1 MFGQE
6 TFRRA
11 EREALDAILQQ
22 HRTFRPRH
30 LRSIVT
36 EPATL
41 ELLLSSCFTV
51 WLRAEPQDHMQRVI
65 EQGDMRP
72 MAHSAR
78 AMEDLVSIL
87 KSREPLYAKAEAT
100 LTTTG
105 KTPEQN
111 LNELLRVIA
120 LPSQSKEPATA
131 G

>member
-1 MFGQE
+1 
-6 TFRRA
+6 
-11 EREALDAILQQ
+11 
-22 HRTFRPRH
+22 
-30 LRSIVT
+30 
-36 EPATL
+36 
-41 ELLLSSCFTV
+41 
-51 WLRAEPQDHMQRVI
+51 MQRVI

-87 KSREPLYAKAEAT
+87 KSREPLYAKAEAAV
-100 LTTTG
+100 TTTG

-120 LPSQSKEPATA
+120 LPSRSKEPVNA